1 MTHKDVM
8 IILETMGK
16 LTHVPDRGFTYITA
30 TGKITAACKMTNC
43 TLEKQKISINL
54 FADFAMISFSD
65 DLEYVRIFF
74 SLESSTLIKYGKR
87 YTFRNS
93 SKRVVVQL

>member
-1 MTHKDVM
+1 MTHEDVM
-8 IILETMGK
+8 MIMETMGTLVSLQEK
-16 LTHVPDRGFTYITA
+16 GFTNVTF

-93 SKRVVVQL
+93 SNRVVVQL